1 MVTTTTVPTRSSARL
16 LPSAFVAVLAV
27 LYSALALRRHITFH
41 TAGWDL
47 GIFEQ
52 AIRNYAALRPPI
64 AILKGPDFN
73 LLGDHFH
80 PILVLVAP
88 VYAVFPAAET
98 LLVVQAVLFAVAAF
112 PLVRWA
118 ERSLGRRSA
127 IAVGV
132 IYGLSFGIA
141 SALGFDFHEIA
152 FAVPLV
158 AFSLSA
164 LGQGR
169 LRTAAA
175 IALPL
180 ILVKEDLGI
189 TVVAVI
195 GLLLFFRGARKLGIV
210 VAVIGVAATA
220 IEIGVILP
228 ALDTVGGYS
237 YLGRISGHPLLEVI
251 GTSVGE
257 KLLTLV
263 ATLAI
268 GGFLAVRSPIA
279 LVAVPTLIWRFV
291 SDDANY
297 WGTDYHYS
305 AILMPVMVAALIDA
319 LVRLR
324 RDRARRAR
332 PLVLAAALIATVV
345 LLPSHPF
352 AELATATLWSSNP
365 QAAAIDTALARI
377 PDNVTVSA
385 SDNLI
390 PHLTSRD
397 EVTLFGRK
405 PLATIRPEWI
415 VVDSHSTRHFVVT
428 PAREQRDLTSAERSG
443 YTVRFS
449 RDGVVLL
456 HRDR

>member
-1 MVTTTTVPTRSSARL
+1 MVSTATVPTRPSARL
-16 LPSAFVAVLAV
+16 MPFVFVAVLAG

-80 PILVLVAP
+80 PILMLIAP
-88 VYAVFPAAET
+88 VYAVFPTAET
-98 LLVVQAVLFAVAAF
+98 LLVAQALLFAVAAF

-118 ERSLGRRSA
+118 QRSLGGRTA

-132 IYGLSFGIA
+132 IYGFSFGIA

-152 FAVPLV
+152 FAVPLIG
-158 AFSLSA
+158 FSLSA

-169 LRTAAA
+169 LRSAAA
-175 IALPL
+175 FALPL

-195 GLLLFFRGARKLGIV
+195 GLLIFLRGARKLGIV
-210 VAVIGVAATA
+210 VALIGVTATA
-220 IEIGVILP
+220 IEIGIILP
-228 ALDTVGGYS
+228 AINTVGDYS

-257 KLLTLV
+257 KALTLV

-268 GGFLAVRSPIA
+268 GGFVALRSPIA

-291 SDDANY
+291 SNDANY

-305 AILMPVMVAALIDA
+305 AILMPVMVAAMIDV
-319 LVRLR
+319 LVRMR
-324 RDRARRAR
+324 RDRTRRAR
-332 PLVLAAALIATVV
+332 PVVLAAALIATAV
-345 LLPSHPF
+345 LLPSHPL
-352 AELATATLWSSNP
+352 ADLATVALWSSNP
-365 QAAAIDTALARI
+365 RAAAVNTALAKI

-405 PLATIRPEWI
+405 PLDTIRPEWI
-415 VVDSHSTRHFVVT
+415 VVDAHSTRHFVVT
-428 PAREQRDLTSAERSG
+428 PAMEQRDLKSAERDG
-443 YTVRFS
+443 YSVRFS
-449 RDGVVLL
+449 QDGVVLL
-456 HRDR
+456 QRDR